1 MKGNVSAGLDVF
13 TSSSERGTFAFFV
26 HWLWEEEEDV
36 EDDEG
41 S

>member
-1 MKGNVSAGLDVF
+1 MF
-13 TSSSERGTFAFFV
+13 SSPALERGTFASFV

-36 EDDEG
+36 EGDEG